1 MGGKHDAFLNWNKYF
16 NLSYAK
22 QVGNSVQLLLRVQ
35 SKILN
40 KKFKKR
46 GGGGERTFHFKY
58 PGAVNAVIS
67 RLTSFCV
74 GMTVAPTIYVKP

>member
-22 QVGNSVQLLLRVQ
+22 QVGNSVQLLLRAQ

-40 KKFKKR
+40 KKLKKR
-46 GGGGERTFHFKY
+46 KKGGERTFHFKY

-67 RLTSFCV
+67 RLTSFYV
-74 GMTVAPTIYVKP
+74 GMIVAPTIYVKP

>member
-40 KKFKKR
+40 KKLKKK
-46 GGGGERTFHFKY
+46 GGGEERE
-58 PGAVNAVIS
+58 
-67 RLTSFCV
+67 TSILN
-74 GMTVAPTIYVKP
+74 TLEL

>member
-1 MGGKHDAFLNWNKYF
+1 MGGKHDAFLNRNKYF

-40 KKFKKR
+40 KKYKKKK
-46 GGGGERTFHFKY
+46 GGERTFHFKY

-74 GMTVAPTIYVKP
+74 GMIVAPTIYVKT

>member
-40 KKFKKR
+40 KKFKKI
-46 GGGGERTFHFKY
+46 GGGEE
-58 PGAVNAVIS
+58 
-67 RLTSFCV
+67 
-74 GMTVAPTIYVKP
+74 

>member
-40 KKFKKR
+40 KKFKKK
-46 GGGGERTFHFKY
+46 GGREEREPSILNT
-58 PGAVNAVIS
+58 
-67 RLTSFCV
+67 LEL
-74 GMTVAPTIYVKP
+74 